1 MAETTARGRGQRK
14 VGLVVG
20 KPGRKTIKVK
30 VERLVKHPLYKRV
43 IKRSKGFIAHD
54 EQEICGIGD
63 KVEIVECR
71 PLSARKR
78 WRLGRIVARPEGGE
92 QRSE

>member
-1 MAETTARGRGQRK
+1 MAQTAVRGDGQRK

-43 IKRSKGFIAHD
+43 IKRSKGFLVHD
-54 EQEICGIGD
+54 EGEVCGIGD

-78 WRLGRIVARPEGGE
+78 WRLARIVSRPEGAE
-92 QRSE
+92 QRAE

>member
-1 MAETTARGRGQRK
+1 MAESAARSHGQRK
-14 VGLVVG
+14 VGVVVG

-43 IKRSKGFIAHD
+43 IKRSKGFLAHD
-54 EQEICGIGD
+54 EREICDIGD

-78 WRLGRIVARPEGGE
+78 WRLGRIVARPEGAA
-92 QRSE
+92 QRPE